1 MSPSWPHLQA
11 ALYYEPLPDHVVR
24 CTLCP
29 HECRIAPD
37 RRGVCGVRIN
47 RGGRLF
53 TQVGDRIVSAEV
65 DPIEKKP
72 LFHFLP
78 GSLTYSIATVGCNLR
93 CRFCQ
98 NWIISQWPKL
108 PGSPGSHDD
117 GGETLLAVSDH
128 PQDEWCPDAESS
140 EAGWEQR
147 EIGRA
152 VAPSEIVSLAQQA
165 DCSSIAYTY
174 TEPTIF
180 YELAL
185 ATARRASAAGLGNVL
200 ITNGFTSL
208 DPLREIAPY
217 LGAANIDLKS
227 FCESFY
233 KKVCGARLAPILAAI
248 REYKRLGVWIELTTL
263 LIPGLNDEEDELR
276 DIARFIV
283 TELDEDVPW
292 HLSRFFP
299 AYKMEHWEETPLRS
313 LLRARD
319 IGWEEG
325 LRYVY
330 LGNLPPG
337 TQGEGAEDTICPDCR
352 AVLIRRWR
360 FMVVENRL
368 QAGHCPDCNRLVAGR
383 WTIGN
388 QTSTRPSE

>member
-11 ALYYEPLPDHVVR
+11 ALYYEPLPDHFVR

-47 RGGRLF
+47 RNGRLF
-53 TQVGDRIVSAEV
+53 TQVGDRIVCAEI

-78 GSLTYSIATVGCNLR
+78 GSLAYSVATVGCNLR

-108 PGSPGSHDD
+108 PGSPGSRDD
-117 GGETLLAVSDH
+117 GGKTLPSAGEH
-128 PQDEWCPDAESS
+128 PEDEWCPDTEPT
-140 EAGWEQR
+140 ETRW

-152 VAPSEIVSLAQQA
+152 VAPSEIVFLAQQA

-200 ITNGFTSL
+200 VTNGFISL
-208 DPLREIAPY
+208 DPLQEIAPY

-227 FCESFY
+227 FRESFY

-263 LIPGLNDEEDELR
+263 LIPGLNDEEGELR

-299 AYKMEHWEETPLRS
+299 AYKMEHWQETPLRS

-319 IGWEEG
+319 IGREEG

-337 TQGEGAEDTICPDCR
+337 ADGEGAEDTICPDCR
-352 AVLIRRWR
+352 TVLIRRWR

-383 WTIGN
+383 WAVGD
-388 QTSTRPSE
+388 QTNTRPSG

>member
-1 MSPSWPHLQA
+1 MAMSSSPANLRA
-11 ALYYEPLPDHVVR
+11 ALYYESLPDHFVR

-37 RRGVCGVRIN
+37 HRGVCGVRIN

-53 TQVGDRIVSAEV
+53 TQVGDRIVSAEI

-78 GSLTYSIATVGCNLR
+78 GSSTYSVATVGCNLR

-98 NWIISQWPKL
+98 NWTISQWPKL
-108 PGSPGSHDD
+108 QGSPKGSQDDD
-117 GGETLLAVSDH
+117 GNTLPPAGEH
-128 PQDEWCPDAESS
+128 PEDEWCPDAEPSKA
-140 EAGWEQR
+140 EWR
-147 EIGRA
+147 IGTT
-152 VAPSEIVSLAQQA
+152 VVPSEIVSLAKQA
-165 DCSSIAYTY
+165 GCRSIAYTY

-185 ATARRASAAGLGNVL
+185 ATARQASAAGLGNVFV
-200 ITNGFTSL
+200 TNGFISL
-208 DPLREIAPY
+208 DPLREIASY

-227 FCESFY
+227 FCESSY
-233 KKVCGARLAPILAAI
+233 KKLCGARLDPILAAI

-263 LIPGLNDEEDELR
+263 LIPGVNDEESELR

-283 TELDEDVPW
+283 TELGKDVPW

-299 AYKMEHWEETPLRS
+299 AYKMEHWQATPLHS

-319 IGWEEG
+319 IGRAEG

-330 LGNLPPG
+330 LGNLPPEE
-337 TQGEGAEDTICPDCR
+337 QEKGAEDTICPDCGT
-352 AVLIRRWR
+352 ALIRRRR
-360 FMVVENRL
+360 FTVVENRL
-368 QAGHCPDCNRLVAGR
+368 RAGHCPDCNRLVAGR
-383 WTIGN
+383 WVGGG
-388 QTSTRPSE
+388 